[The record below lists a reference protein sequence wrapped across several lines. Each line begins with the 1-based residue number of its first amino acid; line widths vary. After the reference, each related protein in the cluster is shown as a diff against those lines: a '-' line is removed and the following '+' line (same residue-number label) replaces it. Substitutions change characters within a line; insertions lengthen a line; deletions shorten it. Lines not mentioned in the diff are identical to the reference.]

1 MNEVAIIVS
10 EVKDFAFLV
19 YSKIKGKVDL
29 SSGSTLFLANGTQT
43 DSLNAVIES
52 FRLYILGVYNCS
64 VSIYIHI

>member
-1 MNEVAIIVS
+1 MSIIVS
-10 EVKDFAFLV
+10 EENDSAFVV
-19 YSKIKGKVDL
+19 YSKIKERVDL
-29 SSGSTLFLANGTQT
+29 STLFLANGTQT